1 MKVLDQDESQGRVK
15 LRADTMDD
23 LWHLSHLIQADDRV
37 RGVTQRRL
45 EDQRDMVR
53 DTGGERVTVT
63 LGIDV
68 EDVEFHESS
77 QRLRVL
83 GVVEEGPEEV
93 AKGTHHTIS
102 IGEHDWVE
110 IVKPGGWPAHLLDRV
125 QDAVD
130 ATEEPKVT
138 IVAMDDD
145 EATVAVL
152 RQFGAREIG
161 HVDRFGGG
169 KQYETSGTGEAD
181 YFGQVR
187 RILATTAPEG
197 CPVVVVGPGFTR
209 ETFMGF
215 LEENPVDN
223 VGNIVTDSASQSGMP
238 GVHEAVK
245 RGHVERV
252 AESSRISEETN
263 IVDEL
268 LKRIGTDGLATYGPD
283 AVEHALNLGAVEQ
296 LLVTDTL
303 VKDEAV
309 DELLEL
315 AQQTGAEVTIIGTGH
330 DAGETL
336 SSLTGIGA
344 LLRFDPG
351 EPSG

>member
-1 MKVLDQDESQGRVK
+1 MKVLEQDERAGRIK

-23 LWHLSHLIQADDRV
+23 LWHLSHLIQSGDLARA
-37 RGVTQRRL
+37 VTQRRL

-63 LGIDV
+63 LGVRV
-68 EDVEFHESS
+68 EDVDFHEAS

-93 AKGTHHTIS
+93 AKGTHHTLS
-102 IGEHDWVE
+102 VGEHDWIDV
-110 IVKPGGWPAHLLDRV
+110 VKPGGWPKHLVDRV
-125 QDAVD
+125 SDAVD
-130 ATEEPKVT
+130 ATQEPKIT

-152 RQFGAREIG
+152 HQFGPREIG

-169 KQYETSGTGEAD
+169 KQYETESGETE

-187 RILATTAPEG
+187 RVLDTTAPEG
-197 CPVVVVGPGFTR
+197 CPVVIVGPGFTR
-209 ETFMGF
+209 ESFVDF
-215 LEENPVDN
+215 LEENPVDQ
-223 VGNIVTDSASQSGMP
+223 VGDIVTDSASQSGMP
-238 GVHEAVK
+238 GVHEAIK

-283 AVEHALNLGAVEQ
+283 QVEHALNLGAVEQ
-296 LLVTDTL
+296 LLVTDEL
-303 VKDEAV
+303 VKDEAI

-315 AQQTGAEVTIIGTGH
+315 AHQTGAEVTVIGTGH
-330 DAGETL
+330 DAGQTL
-336 SSLTGIGA
+336 ESLTGIGA
-344 LLRFDPG
+344 LLRFEVG
-351 EPSG
+351 EPGGG